1 MQKDASEGGGHTE
14 RGTLEVVENFENAEA
29 TDKDADGE
37 QK

>member
-1 MQKDASEGGGHTE
+1 MQKDGSEGGHTE

-29 TDKDADGE
+29 MDKDADGE